1 MHARAQTDE
10 LCPDPTP
17 TNLSRDA
24 SGNLINPDGFGAV
37 IAVSPAR
44 QIQLM
49 ARFHF

>member
-1 MHARAQTDE
+1 VNSTLQVRSLT
-10 LCPDPTP
+10 DPTP

-24 SGNLINPDGFGAV
+24 SGTLVNPTGFGAV
-37 IAVSPAR
+37 APAR